1 MIKLVQEFP
10 QEVDQPVNVK
20 VKHDEARR
28 TIRMTAENGYEQT
41 VVRITNEGR
50 VILPKIY
57 CSELA
62 KALGISVGTSIKLE
76 SE

>member
-1 MIKLVQEFP
+1 MIKFVTEFTQKDP
-10 QEVDQPVNVK
+10 SVIVEIKYDEV
-20 VKHDEARR
+20 RR
-28 TIRMTAENGYEQT
+28 TIRMTAENGHEQT

-50 VILPKIY
+50 LILPKIY